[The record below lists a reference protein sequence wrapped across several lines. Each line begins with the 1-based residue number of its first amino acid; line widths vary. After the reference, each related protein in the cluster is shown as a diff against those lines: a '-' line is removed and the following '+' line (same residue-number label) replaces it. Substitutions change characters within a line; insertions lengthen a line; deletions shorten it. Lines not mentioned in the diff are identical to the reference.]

1 MNKKRMLACVM
12 AAAMVVGGCGS
23 KDKAKEKGRSGSP
36 TTPSGLENAAAPAG
50 AEVNV
55 PDAMGFTQLH
65 DAAARRKGIEDLI
78 RRGADVNAKDKE
90 IGWTALHWA
99 AADGDVDMISQLLAA
114 RADVDATDLAGKTPL
129 HEACKSGQV
138 SAVQALLAA
147 RANPK
152 LADSLGRTP
161 LHYAVLA
168 NNRAIVELLLGKRVD
183 VNAAAKNGQ
192 TALQMALVSGQGEI
206 ADLLRSH
213 GAAPVKLPDRENPL
227 PTPPPAS
234 KPS

>member
-1 MNKKRMLACVM
+1 MNTKRWLAC
-12 AAAMVVGGCGS
+12 AMVGAMALGGCGS
-23 KDKAKEKGRSGSP
+23 KEKDKDKGRSASP
-36 TTPSGLENAAAPAG
+36 TTPSGLEGSTPPPGAGVNA
-50 AEVNV
+50 

-99 AADGDVDMISQLLAA
+99 AADGDVEMISKLLAA
-114 RADVDATDLAGKTPL
+114 RADVDATNLAGRTPL
-129 HEACKSGQV
+129 HEACLSGQRE
-138 SAVQALLAA
+138 AVEALLAA

-152 LADSLGRTP
+152 LADSNGRTP
-161 LHYAVLA
+161 LHCAVQA
-168 NNRAIVELLLGKRVD
+168 NNRAIVELLLARRVD

-192 TALQMALVSGQGEI
+192 TPLQIALVSGQGEI

-227 PTPPPAS
+227 PTPPPTT